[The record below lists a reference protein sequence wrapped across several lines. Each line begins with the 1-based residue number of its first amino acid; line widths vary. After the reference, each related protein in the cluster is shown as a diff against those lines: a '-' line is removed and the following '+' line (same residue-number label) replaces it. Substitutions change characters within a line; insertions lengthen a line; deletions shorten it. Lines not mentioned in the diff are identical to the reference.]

1 MKVAFVSVQS
11 RSVHFRTYLD
21 FLLSRGHEVV
31 VLTNTS
37 EIDSRA
43 RVVDLSGGLRGSDFM
58 PRGVGLLVR
67 VWRLWRALRAERPDV
82 LDLMPVTPDGLYAAC
97 MWRGPLQL
105 DFWGSD
111 ILHLAS
117 RPWWI
122 RRLMS
127 RVILKADRIHSVS
140 SHMTDVLTTMG
151 ASEKVIETFQY
162 GIDLRLFAFAP
173 APKTSR
179 RILFTRGLKDFYRL
193 EIVLRAMPDVVRRC
207 PGAHLFVTRAGPP
220 LDKLRALV
228 RELGIEAAVTFLG
241 LVPRTEVAEECRRA
255 AVWVSIPPSDG
266 APLSL
271 IEAMACGPVPVVS
284 DLDTVREWLDETRAV
299 FVRDVSP
306 QGVAEHIV
314 RGLEM
319 AEDGSYA
326 AANRLVVEQRG
337 DCQVNL
343 PRWEAML
350 RAAVSSHGSGRPT
363 RGGRRGPSA
372 APPEEGW

>member
-1 MKVAFVSVQS
+1 
-11 RSVHFRTYLD
+11 
-21 FLLSRGHEVV
+21 
-31 VLTNTS
+31 
-37 EIDSRA
+37 
-43 RVVDLSGGLRGSDFM
+43 
-58 PRGVGLLVR
+58 
-67 VWRLWRALRAERPDV
+67 
-82 LDLMPVTPDGLYAAC
+82 
-97 MWRGPLQL
+97 MWRGPLLL

-111 ILHLAS
+111 ILQLAS

-127 RVILKADRIHSVS
+127 RVVLKADRIHSVS
-140 SHMTDVLTTMG
+140 SHMTDVVTAMG
-151 ASEKVIETFQY
+151 APENVIETFQY
-162 GIDLRLFAFAP
+162 GIDLPLFAP
-173 APKTSR
+173 APAPGTSR

-193 EIVLRAMPDVVRRC
+193 ETVLRAMPEVVRRC
-207 PGAHLFVTRAGPP
+207 PGAHLFVTKADAP

-241 LVPRTEVAEECRRA
+241 LLPRADVAEELRRA

-271 IEAMACGPVPVVS
+271 LEAMACGPVPVVS

-306 QGVAEHIV
+306 QGVAERIV

-326 AANRLVVEQRG
+326 SANRLVVEHRG
-337 DCQVNL
+337 DRQVNL

-363 RGGRRGPSA
+363 CGGRRGPSA